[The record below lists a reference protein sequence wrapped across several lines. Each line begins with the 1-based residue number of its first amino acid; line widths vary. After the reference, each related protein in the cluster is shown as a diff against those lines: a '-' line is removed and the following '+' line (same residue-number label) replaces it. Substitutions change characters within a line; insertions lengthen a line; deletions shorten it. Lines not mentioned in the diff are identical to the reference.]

1 MKASLQESGLS
12 HGWPKGADILFKI
25 KKTDEIN
32 PLEAI
37 GRIFNIDFLGHF
49 LLMESRSVGLK
60 GFICMSYRRTIVRK
74 QNPAF
79 QS

>member
-1 MKASLQESGLS
+1 MWTYFFDQRLRGRDINLFSFLKGYFGL
-12 HGWPKGADILFKI
+12 
-25 KKTDEIN
+25 N

-37 GRIFNIDFLGHF
+37 GRIFYIDFLGHF

-79 QS
+79 PS